1 MVAELSVGQM
11 VDDVRLALE
20 GRKPVEFF
28 SRVGGVVP
36 TAEEVLEALERKFAL
51 QEVLVHG

>member
-1 MVAELSVGQM
+1 
-11 VDDVRLALE
+11 VDDVRLALD

-28 SRVGGVVP
+28 SRVGGSVP
-36 TAEEVLEALERKFAL
+36 TAEEVLDAVERTFEL